1 VIEAPKSSRIFQKK
15 KDNYPFNF
23 LQNKQ
28 GFHSCNLASEGSNL
42 YQNQSTVSFTFTQA
56 ETYEFTSTGTSENI
70 TADDLTTLTFTFL
83 PVEANTKEL
92 DLTISDVKFTKT
104 AVEEQTIAKIETF
117 ENNFMAYPN
126 PSKGNVNMLLFS
138 EVDTQATVTLF
149 DVTGKEIYV
158 AKIQL
163 TTGKNEI
170 DFNVKVKPGVL
181 FLKVNSKQVNYGTSK
196 IIFR

>member
-1 VIEAPKSSRIFQKK
+1 MVDLSEEEQT
-15 KDNYPFNF
+15 YYVPFEYF
-23 LQNKQ
+23 
-28 GFHSCNLASEGSNL
+28 S
-42 YQNQSTVSFTFTQA
+42 
-56 ETYEFTSTGTSENI
+56 STGTTATI
-70 TADDLTTLTFTFL
+70 TADDLTTIAFTFL

-92 DLTISDVKFTKT
+92 DLFISDVKFTKT
-104 AVEEQTIAKIETF
+104 AVEDQTIAKIETF

-126 PSKGNVNMLLFS
+126 PSQGNVNVLLYS
-138 EVDTQATVTLF
+138 KVDTQATVSLF

-158 AKIQL
+158 AKVQL

-196 IIFR
+196 IMFR